1 MQRSLSHYLN
11 LAKRWAWLMIG
22 GIVICAGATF
32 IATLFI
38 PPTYQASATIIINI
52 KSSSSPFENINTSE
66 LVVPTY
72 AQLLTS
78 PEVLN
83 PVLAQHPGM
92 TLKQLTSMMLVKPQS
107 NTELIEVDVL
117 SGNPQFA
124 RELANEIT
132 QSFEQFINTQFS
144 NSVQILPAEL
154 PKDPASPKPLLD
166 TMIGAVVG
174 LGLAVALVVIFEW
187 SEDRLVS
194 IDEIHAL
201 LKLEVLTVFPMLNRN
216 QRTKKAHEIP
226 IVQESYRILT
236 ARLNLIQEANPFKLL
251 MITSAVASEGK
262 STVSANL
269 ATFLAKSGK
278 KVLLVEADLRLPT
291 LNKHFQLQKRL
302 GFSSALMEPW
312 TQIEAKLTGQATH
325 IPGLDIVAAEVPL
338 RNSSDLLQA
347 PQVKQIFEY
356 FQHAPYDYVV
366 FDTPPL
372 LPVADAQLLAAYIH
386 TAVLVVDSSKSSR
399 KILARAKDLLNKGAG
414 DVEGVTGASTR
425 GKLMVGEASIS
436 GCCSASLK

>member
-83 PVLAQHPGM
+83 PVLVQHPGM

-154 PKDPASPKPLLD
+154 PKDPASPKPLQD
-166 TMIGAVVG
+166 TLIGAVVG
-174 LGLAVALVVIFEW
+174 L
-187 SEDRLVS
+187 
-194 IDEIHAL
+194 
-201 LKLEVLTVFPMLNRN
+201 
-216 QRTKKAHEIP
+216 
-226 IVQESYRILT
+226 
-236 ARLNLIQEANPFKLL
+236 ARSSP
-251 MITSAVASEGK
+251 SRPPG
-262 STVSANL
+262 
-269 ATFLAKSGK
+269 AK
-278 KVLLVEADLRLPT
+278 
-291 LNKHFQLQKRL
+291 
-302 GFSSALMEPW
+302 
-312 TQIEAKLTGQATH
+312 
-325 IPGLDIVAAEVPL
+325 
-338 RNSSDLLQA
+338 
-347 PQVKQIFEY
+347 
-356 FQHAPYDYVV
+356 
-366 FDTPPL
+366 
-372 LPVADAQLLAAYIH
+372 
-386 TAVLVVDSSKSSR
+386 
-399 KILARAKDLLNKGAG
+399 
-414 DVEGVTGASTR
+414 
-425 GKLMVGEASIS
+425 
-436 GCCSASLK
+436 